1 MKKKDLALDLL
12 EMALLRRDE
21 PVALASALIALDRLA
36 TQRPDHALAHY
47 ASGRILL
54 VLGKYQLALGAFR
67 VALEHDTTLYEA
79 HYFEGIC
86 HWMLGYDER
95 ALAKL
100 RDASDLAPDRFEP
113 FYDMGQIHA
122 NRGEN
127 ILALDAFEL
136 AHARAPGDFATL
148 KKLLQQQI
156 RNGYWEAA
164 RNSHRELRRVWAE
177 SQDPAVASLESY
189 VLDQF
194 EINDRDVLALETFTP
209 RGDPQVLMSFAVTE
223 GGRLVFSVN
232 LESSTVLRE
241 AGFGWIL
248 VVQEGDVRINTEV
261 RYYERPAYPVLR
273 NDVEVLIRQ
282 WTRAE

>member
-1 MKKKDLALDLL
+1 M
-12 EMALLRRDE
+12 
-21 PVALASALIALDRLA
+21 
-36 TQRPDHALAHY
+36 
-47 ASGRILL
+47 
-54 VLGKYQLALGAFR
+54 
-67 VALEHDTTLYEA
+67 
-79 HYFEGIC
+79 
-86 HWMLGYDER
+86 
-95 ALAKL
+95 
-100 RDASDLAPDRFEP
+100 
-113 FYDMGQIHA
+113 
-122 NRGEN
+122 
-127 ILALDAFEL
+127 
-136 AHARAPGDFATL
+136 
-148 KKLLQQQI
+148 
-156 RNGYWEAA
+156 
-164 RNSHRELRRVWAE
+164 WAE

-273 NDVEVLIRQ
+273 SDVEVLIRQ